1 MVIKMYKGFNLEIG
15 NKNLIFS
22 STYEDEC
29 YQKGLNIHNEVKS
42 EVKGY
47 IDKKVFEEE
56 VINGTELQNNW
67 FPEVNADIFL
77 SHSHADEKLAITL
90 AGWLKK
96 EFGLTTFIDSCC
108 WGYSN
113 ELALKLN
120 NEYNYNIFN
129 PDTYEFDKAM
139 NIAGHVHMMLSTALA
154 NMIDKTECIMFLN
167 TPNSVSSC
175 DTRLKT
181 YSPWIY
187 NEIEITRIIE
197 KKKKRKLLMESKNY
211 KMVPV
216 EYDLNT
222 SHLCNINEQ
231 DLISWKDNC
240 GGRWRKL
247 SSTEEDKLNYL
258 YKRHKAK
265 GDK

>member
-1 MVIKMYKGFNLEIG
+1 MYKGFNLEIK
-15 NKNLIFS
+15 NKTLIFS

-29 YQKGLNIHNEVKS
+29 YQEGLNIHNKVKS
-42 EVKGY
+42 EVKRY

-167 TPNSVSSC
+167 TPNSVYSY
-175 DTRLKT
+175 DTKLKT

-187 NEIEITRIIE
+187 NELEITRIIE
-197 KKKKRKLLMESKNY
+197 KKKKRKLLKEH
-211 KMVPV
+211 V
-216 EYDLNT
+216 EFNMSIEYELNT
-222 SHLCNINEQ
+222 DHLYNINEN
-231 DLISWKDNC
+231 DLISWKAH
-240 GGRWRKL
+240 RWRVLTKSITTDTEYKSL
-247 SSTEEDKLNYL
+247 SSL
-258 YKRHKAK
+258 YEKYNREV
-265 GDK
+265 